1 MSFREALKSLVSD
14 AHLFQY
20 AEVNSTT
27 SNIEKNKPRYYFT
40 KIQWGILMISVVVSI
55 TTVDGFGRDFAGY
68 VVSALSLFAGLF
80 FSFILMLIDKFQ
92 KIDFSPYKKDVNAQ
106 LMPIG
111 VRLKNYYKKAT
122 TLSFYIIVLALLCI
136 LLLSASLLSIPFH
149 EICQFVEKIISAS
162 YIDVWKTIWEISSF
176 IVKSIYRGVSIYFL
190 LDFLWITLYLL
201 SSFFDYV
208 GSEYDEVKLQ

>member
-27 SNIEKNKPRYYFT
+27 PNIEKNKPRYYFT

-55 TTVDGFGRDFAGY
+55 TTVDGFGKDFAGY

-149 EICQFVEKIISAS
+149 EICQLVEKIISTS

-176 IVKSIYRGVSIYFL
+176 IVKSTYRGVSIYFL

-208 GSEYDEVKLQ
+208 GSEYDKVKLQ

>member
-1 MSFREALKSLVSD
+1 MSFRESLKSLVSD

-55 TTVDGFGRDFAGY
+55 TTVDGFGKDFAGY

>member
-55 TTVDGFGRDFAGY
+55 TTVDGFGKDFAGY

-122 TLSFYIIVLALLCI
+122 TLSFYIIVLALLCM

>member
-1 MSFREALKSLVSD
+1 MSFREALKRLVYD
-14 AHLFQY
+14 AHIFQY
-20 AEVNSTT
+20 AEVNS
-27 SNIEKNKPRYYFT
+27 SISSIEKNKPRYYFT
-40 KIQWGILMISVVVSI
+40 KIQWGILIISVMIAI
-55 TTVDGFGRDFAGY
+55 TTRNGFGKEFAGY

-92 KIDFSPYKKDVNAQ
+92 KIDFSPYKKDANAQ

-111 VRLKNYYKKAT
+111 IRLKNYYKKAT

-136 LLLSASLLSIPFH
+136 LLLSASLIEVPFH
-149 EICQFVEKIISAS
+149 EIYQFLTRCIPINC
-162 YIDVWKTIWEISSF
+162 IDIWETLWRIASF
-176 IVKSIYRGVSIYFL
+176 IMKSIYRGVSVYFL

-208 GSEYDEVKLQ
+208 GSEYDKVKLQ

>member
-1 MSFREALKSLVSD
+1 
-14 AHLFQY
+14 
-20 AEVNSTT
+20 
-27 SNIEKNKPRYYFT
+27 
-40 KIQWGILMISVVVSI
+40 MISVVVSI
-55 TTVDGFGRDFAGY
+55 TTVDGFGKDFAGY

-149 EICQFVEKIISAS
+149 EICQLVEKIISAS

>member
-20 AEVNSTT
+20 VEINSTT
-27 SNIEKNKPRYYFT
+27 SNIEKSKPRYYFT

-55 TTVDGFGRDFAGY
+55 TTVDGFGKDFAGY

-149 EICQFVEKIISAS
+149 EIYQFVEKIISAS

-208 GSEYDEVKLQ
+208 GSEYDKVKLQ

>member
-40 KIQWGILMISVVVSI
+40 KSQWGIVMISVVVSI
-55 TTVDGFGRDFAGY
+55 TTVDGFGKDFAGY

-208 GSEYDEVKLQ
+208 GSEYDKVKLQ

>member
-55 TTVDGFGRDFAGY
+55 TTVDGFGKDFAGY

-149 EICQFVEKIISAS
+149 EICQLVEKIISAS

-208 GSEYDEVKLQ
+208 GSEYDEIKLQ

>member
-1 MSFREALKSLVSD
+1 MSFRESLKSLVSD

-55 TTVDGFGRDFAGY
+55 TTVNGFGKDFAGY

-149 EICQFVEKIISAS
+149 EICQLVEKIISAS

>member
-20 AEVNSTT
+20 VEVNSTT

-40 KIQWGILMISVVVSI
+40 KIQWWILMISVVVSI
-55 TTVDGFGRDFAGY
+55 TTVDGFGKDFAGY

-208 GSEYDEVKLQ
+208 GSEYDKVKLQ

>member
-1 MSFREALKSLVSD
+1 MSFKAALKRLVYD
-14 AHLFQY
+14 AHIFQY
-20 AEVNSTT
+20 AEVNSST
-27 SNIEKNKPRYYFT
+27 SSIEKNKPRYYFT
-40 KIQWGILMISVVVSI
+40 KIQWGLLIISIVIAI
-55 TTVDGFGRDFAGY
+55 TTRNGFGKEFAGY

-92 KIDFSPYKKDVNAQ
+92 KIDFSPYKKDANAQ

-111 VRLKNYYKKAT
+111 IRLKNYYKKAT

-136 LLLSASLLSIPFH
+136 LLLSASLIEVPFSEIYQFLAKCIP
-149 EICQFVEKIISAS
+149 IS
-162 YIDVWKTIWEISSF
+162 YIDIWETLWRIASF

-208 GSEYDEVKLQ
+208 GSEYDKVKLQ

>member
-1 MSFREALKSLVSD
+1 M
-14 AHLFQY
+14 
-20 AEVNSTT
+20 
-27 SNIEKNKPRYYFT
+27 
-40 KIQWGILMISVVVSI
+40 VSI
-55 TTVDGFGRDFAGY
+55 TTVDGFGKDFAGY

-149 EICQFVEKIISAS
+149 EICQLVEKIISAS

-208 GSEYDEVKLQ
+208 GSEYDKVKLQ

>member
-1 MSFREALKSLVSD
+1 
-14 AHLFQY
+14 
-20 AEVNSTT
+20 
-27 SNIEKNKPRYYFT
+27 
-40 KIQWGILMISVVVSI
+40 MISVVVSI
-55 TTVDGFGRDFAGY
+55 TTVDGFGKDFAGY

-111 VRLKNYYKKAT
+111 VRLKNYYKEAT

-149 EICQFVEKIISAS
+149 EICQLVEKIISAS

-208 GSEYDEVKLQ
+208 GSEYDKVKLQ

>member
-1 MSFREALKSLVSD
+1 M
-14 AHLFQY
+14 
-20 AEVNSTT
+20 
-27 SNIEKNKPRYYFT
+27 
-40 KIQWGILMISVVVSI
+40 VSI
-55 TTVDGFGRDFAGY
+55 TTVDGFGKDFAGY

-149 EICQFVEKIISAS
+149 EICQLVEKIISAS

>member
-55 TTVDGFGRDFAGY
+55 TTVDGFGKDFAGY

-149 EICQFVEKIISAS
+149 EICQLVEKIISAS

-201 SSFFDYV
+201 SSFFDYL
-208 GSEYDEVKLQ
+208 GSEYDKVKLQ

>member
-1 MSFREALKSLVSD
+1 MTPTPGLYKGQSYYDQSEQILFAQRGQSREA
-14 AHLFQY
+14 F
-20 AEVNSTT
+20 
-27 SNIEKNKPRYYFT
+27 P
-40 KIQWGILMISVVVSI
+40 
-55 TTVDGFGRDFAGY
+55 DGFGKDFAGY

-149 EICQFVEKIISAS
+149 EICQLVEKIISAS

-208 GSEYDEVKLQ
+208 GSEYDKVKLQ

>member
-55 TTVDGFGRDFAGY
+55 TTVDGFGKDFAGY

-122 TLSFYIIVLALLCI
+122 TLSLYIIVLALLCI

-149 EICQFVEKIISAS
+149 KICQLVEKIISAS

-208 GSEYDEVKLQ
+208 GSEYDKVKLQ

>member
-1 MSFREALKSLVSD
+1 MSFRESLKSLVSD

-20 AEVNSTT
+20 VEVNSTA
-27 SNIEKNKPRYYFT
+27 SNIEKNRPRYYFT
-40 KIQWGILMISVVVSI
+40 KIQWGILMISVMVSI
-55 TTVDGFGRDFAGY
+55 ATVNGFGKDFAGY
-68 VVSALSLFAGLF
+68 VVSALSLFVGLF

-92 KIDFSPYKKDVNAQ
+92 KIDFSPYKKDANAQ

-136 LLLSASLLSIPFH
+136 LLLSVSLIEIPFN
-149 EICQFVEKIISAS
+149 EIYQFLAKCIPISC
-162 YIDVWKTIWEISSF
+162 IGIWETLWRMASF
-176 IVKSIYRGVSIYFL
+176 SVKSIYRGVSIYFL

>member
-20 AEVNSTT
+20 VEINSTT

-55 TTVDGFGRDFAGY
+55 TTVDGFGKDFAGY

-149 EICQFVEKIISAS
+149 EIYQFVEKIISAS

-208 GSEYDEVKLQ
+208 GSEYDKVKLQ

>member
-1 MSFREALKSLVSD
+1 MSFRDALKRLVYD
-14 AHLFQY
+14 AHIFQY
-20 AEVNSTT
+20 AEVNSST
-27 SNIEKNKPRYYFT
+27 SSIEKNKPRYYFT
-40 KIQWGILMISVVVSI
+40 KIQWGLLIISIVIAI
-55 TTVDGFGRDFAGY
+55 TTRNGFGKEFAGY

-92 KIDFSPYKKDVNAQ
+92 KIDFSPYKKETNAQ

-111 VRLKNYYKKAT
+111 IRLKNYYKKAT

-136 LLLSASLLSIPFH
+136 LLLSASLIEVPFNEIDQFLAKCIP
-149 EICQFVEKIISAS
+149 IS
-162 YIDVWKTIWEISSF
+162 YIDIWETLWRIASF

-208 GSEYDEVKLQ
+208 GSEYDKVKLQ

>member
-40 KIQWGILMISVVVSI
+40 KIQWGILIISVMVSI
-55 TTVDGFGRDFAGY
+55 ATVNGFGKDFAGY

-149 EICQFVEKIISAS
+149 EICQLVEKIISAS

>member
-1 MSFREALKSLVSD
+1 MSFRESLKSLVSD

-20 AEVNSTT
+20 VGVNSTT

-40 KIQWGILMISVVVSI
+40 KIQWGILMISVMVSI
-55 TTVDGFGRDFAGY
+55 ATVNGFGKDFAGY
-68 VVSALSLFAGLF
+68 VVSALSLFVGLF

-92 KIDFSPYKKDVNAQ
+92 KIDFSPYKKDANAQ

-136 LLLSASLLSIPFH
+136 LLLSASLIEVPFNEIYQFLAKCIP
-149 EICQFVEKIISAS
+149 IS
-162 YIDVWKTIWEISSF
+162 YIDIWETLWRIASF

-208 GSEYDEVKLQ
+208 GSEYDKVKLQ

>member
-1 MSFREALKSLVSD
+1 MSFRDALKRLVYD
-14 AHLFQY
+14 AHIFQY
-20 AEVNSTT
+20 AEVNSST
-27 SNIEKNKPRYYFT
+27 SSIEKNKPRYYFT
-40 KIQWGILMISVVVSI
+40 KIQWGLLIISIVIAI
-55 TTVDGFGRDFAGY
+55 TTRNGFGKEFAGY

-92 KIDFSPYKKDVNAQ
+92 KIDFSPYKKDANAQ

-111 VRLKNYYKKAT
+111 IRLKNYYKKAT

-136 LLLSASLLSIPFH
+136 LLLSASLIEVPFNEIYQFLAKCIP
-149 EICQFVEKIISAS
+149 IS
-162 YIDVWKTIWEISSF
+162 YIDIWETLWRIASF

-208 GSEYDEVKLQ
+208 GSEYDKVKLQ

>member
-27 SNIEKNKPRYYFT
+27 SNIEKDKPRYYFT

-55 TTVDGFGRDFAGY
+55 TTVDGFGKDFAGY

>member
-1 MSFREALKSLVSD
+1 
-14 AHLFQY
+14 
-20 AEVNSTT
+20 
-27 SNIEKNKPRYYFT
+27 
-40 KIQWGILMISVVVSI
+40 MIAI
-55 TTVDGFGRDFAGY
+55 TTRNGFGKEFAGY

-92 KIDFSPYKKDVNAQ
+92 KIDFSPYKKDANAQ

-111 VRLKNYYKKAT
+111 IRLKNYYKKAT

-136 LLLSASLLSIPFH
+136 LLLSASLIEVPFNEIYQFLAKCIP
-149 EICQFVEKIISAS
+149 IS
-162 YIDVWKTIWEISSF
+162 YIDIWETLWRIASF

-208 GSEYDEVKLQ
+208 GSEYDKVKLQ

>member
-1 MSFREALKSLVSD
+1 MSFRESLKSLVSD

-55 TTVDGFGRDFAGY
+55 TTVDGFGKDFAGY

-208 GSEYDEVKLQ
+208 GSEYDKVKLQ

>member
-1 MSFREALKSLVSD
+1 MSFREALNSLVSD

-55 TTVDGFGRDFAGY
+55 TTVDGFGKDFAGY

-149 EICQFVEKIISAS
+149 EICQLVEKIISAS

-208 GSEYDEVKLQ
+208 GSEYDKVKLQ

>member
-55 TTVDGFGRDFAGY
+55 TTVDGFGKDFAGY

-92 KIDFSPYKKDVNAQ
+92 KINFSPYKKDVNAQ

-208 GSEYDEVKLQ
+208 GSEYDKVKLQ

>member
-55 TTVDGFGRDFAGY
+55 TTVDGFGKDFAGY

-111 VRLKNYYKKAT
+111 VRLKNYHKKAT

-149 EICQFVEKIISAS
+149 EICQLVEKIISAS

-208 GSEYDEVKLQ
+208 GSEYDKVKLQ